1 MCKIVVIGSTNTDMT
16 IQTDVLPQVGDIVA
30 GGRFRIC
37 PGGKGANEAIAA
49 SRLGGSVSLI
59 TKTGND
65 LFGRQAKQMFS
76 SEGIR
81 TDYIF
86 SDANNP
92 SGVALIMVNN
102 AGEKYI
108 SLAQGSITTLSLEE
122 IDKTRSEIMDAK
134 VLLIELETPIETAL
148 YAARIASE
156 SGVPVIINPSPQ
168 QTLPDELF
176 SLASIMIPNRSEAS
190 KLTGVDVNDFDS
202 AEEAARKLA
211 DKGVETVIITMGHRG
226 ALMLR
231 DEETH
236 IIEAFDADVKDTSG
250 AGDVFCAAVCVAISE
265 NKDLLSAMKMAS
277 AAAALQVSRDGM
289 MDAIP
294 YRYEVERLL
303 IPPPDAPNKL
313 I

>member
-1 MCKIVVIGSTNTDMT
+1 MT

-303 IPPPDAPNKL
+303 IPPPMRLTN
-313 I
+313 

>member
-1 MCKIVVIGSTNTDMT
+1 MT

-30 GGRFRIC
+30 GGKFRIC

-176 SLASIMIPNRSEAS
+176 RLASIMIPNRSEAS

-202 AEEAARKLA
+202 AKEAARKLA

-303 IPPPDAPNKL
+303 TPPDAPNKQIYNIL
-313 I
+313 

>member
-1 MCKIVVIGSTNTDMT
+1 MT

-303 IPPPDAPNKL
+303 TPPPMRLTN
-313 I
+313 

>member
-1 MCKIVVIGSTNTDMT
+1 MT

-176 SLASIMIPNRSEAS
+176 RLASIMIPNRSETS

-202 AEEAARKLA
+202 AKEAARKLA

-303 IPPPDAPNKL
+303 TPPLMCLTN
-313 I
+313 

>member
-1 MCKIVVIGSTNTDMT
+1 MT

-303 IPPPDAPNKL
+303 IPPRCA
-313 I
+313 

>member
-1 MCKIVVIGSTNTDMT
+1 MT

-303 IPPPDAPNKL
+303 TPPMRLTN
-313 I
+313 

>member
-303 IPPPDAPNKL
+303 TPPDAPNKL

>member
-1 MCKIVVIGSTNTDMT
+1 MT

-176 SLASIMIPNRSEAS
+176 RLASIMIPNRSETS

-202 AEEAARKLA
+202 AKEAARKLA

-303 IPPPDAPNKL
+303 TPLMCLTN
-313 I
+313 

>member
-1 MCKIVVIGSTNTDMT
+1 MT

-277 AAAALQVSRDGM
+277 AAAALQGSRDGM

-303 IPPPDAPNKL
+303 TPPDAPNKL

>member
-1 MCKIVVIGSTNTDMT
+1 MT

-303 IPPPDAPNKL
+303 IPPPPDAPNKL

>member
-1 MCKIVVIGSTNTDMT
+1 MT

-294 YRYEVERLL
+294 YRLSL
-303 IPPPDAPNKL
+303 IH

>member
-1 MCKIVVIGSTNTDMT
+1 MT

-190 KLTGVDVNDFDS
+190 KLTGVDVNDFES

-231 DEETH
+231 DGETH
-236 IIEAFDADVKDTSG
+236 VIEAFDADVKDTSG

-265 NKDLLSAMKMAS
+265 NKDLLSAMRMAS

-303 IPPPDAPNKL
+303 IPPPMRLTN
-313 I
+313 

>member
-1 MCKIVVIGSTNTDMT
+1 MT

-190 KLTGVDVNDFDS
+190 KLTGVDVNDFES

-303 IPPPDAPNKL
+303 IPPRCA
-313 I
+313 

>member
-1 MCKIVVIGSTNTDMT
+1 MT

-211 DKGVETVIITMGHRG
+211 NKGVETVIITMGHRG

-303 IPPPDAPNKL
+303 TPPRCA
-313 I
+313 